1 MVIGK
6 AWQKKK
12 ERLKWD
18 KKTGAKKGLT
28 IFPKPWAA
36 EHCEGIIK
44 SIYII

>member
-12 ERLKWD
+12 RKVKWD
-18 KKTGAKKGLT
+18 KKTRAKKGLI
-28 IFPKPWAA
+28 IFLKTWAS
-36 EHCEGIIK
+36 EQCEGIIK